1 MRSRAPLAQRGDRG
15 AWGATRTAALL
26 PALAV
31 LLGALLMCLGHG
43 THGVVALHSAPTAV
57 TVSPKQ
63 PTAVTVPAGRPTAD
77 GTAAHHGGRT
87 VFRGVCPAGG
97 SCCVPAV
104 HAGGAVLAAPVPTA
118 PALLRRVPG
127 PPTPPDTPALPTGR
141 PPPGAAPDLHVLQVQ
156 RT

>member
-15 AWGATRTAALL
+15 AWGSTRTAALL

-43 THGVVALHSAPTAV
+43 THGVVALHPAPTAV
-57 TVSPKQ
+57 TVSPGQ
-63 PTAVTVPAGRPTAD
+63 PTAD
-77 GTAAHHGGRT
+77 GTAAHPAGRT

-104 HAGGAVLAAPVPTA
+104 HAGGAVLAAPVQTA